1 MLKLQSLRNNR
12 NILSSTFYLGII
24 EFVKLLLPF
33 VALPY
38 IYSTVGIDKYGLI
51 LFVQSIVAYFSILI
65 GFGFDISA
73 VRSVAIYRDDKKELG
88 RIVFAVLGVKLI
100 LLLIS
105 LVLLTIIVFSFDF
118 FRVNAILYYFVFLSC
133 ISDLL
138 FPVWFFQGIEKMKII
153 TLVQFSSVLFY
164 VVTIFLFVNTQ
175 SDYIYVPLLQS
186 CGLVLSGLLGFF
198 LLIWKEKLPF
208 SVPTRVELVDTFKDS
223 LPFFASRFSVVINTN
238 IAKTLSGLFLGYH
251 ETAVFDTAQ
260 KISNAAMIPLYVI
273 NRAIFPHNA
282 NKQDR
287 RFATKALFAVSM
299 ITIVVAVAD
308 FIFSPLAVRL
318 IGGGDGRLLDS
329 VFISR
334 ILCLWVL
341 ISGISIYEGSSVLVA
356 FGHVK
361 PFNYSV
367 LLSTVALLLLY
378 GLFYLTNNFTLI
390 SFAFALIFSESFIA
404 IYRLYFCFKF
414 KLFSFLK
421 N

>member
-38 IYSTVGIDKYGLI
+38 IIDTIGSEKYGLVV
-51 LFVQSIVAYFSILI
+51 FVQSIVSYFSIFI
-65 GFGFDISA
+65 VFGFDVSA
-73 VRSVAIYRDDKKELG
+73 VRAVAIYRDDKKELG
-88 RIVFAVLGVKLI
+88 RIVFSVLGVKFI

-105 LVLLTIIVFSFDF
+105 LTLLTFLVFTFGF
-118 FRVNAILYYFVFLSC
+118 FRVNAIIYYFVFLSC

-138 FPVWFFQGIEKMKII
+138 FPVWFFQGIEKMRVI
-153 TLVQFSSVLFY
+153 TLVQLCSVLFY
-164 VVTIFLFVNTQ
+164 VITIFLFVKTE
-175 SDYIYVPLLQS
+175 SDYCYVPLLQS

-208 SVPTRVELVDTFKDS
+208 YVPTRNDLISTFKDS
-223 LPFFASRFSVVINTN
+223 LPFFASRFSLVINFN
-238 IAKTLSGLFLGYH
+238 IARTLSGLFLGYH
-251 ETAVFDTAQ
+251 ETAVFDLAK
-260 KISNAAMIPLYVI
+260 KISDAAMIPLYVI

-287 RFATKALFAVSM
+287 TFATKALFAVIL
-299 ITIVVAVAD
+299 ITILVVAGD
-308 FIFSPLAVRL
+308 FIFSPLAVHFF
-318 IGGGDGRLLDS
+318 GGEQLVDS
-329 VFISR
+329 VFIAR

-341 ISGISIYEGSSVLVA
+341 VSGVSIYAGSSVLVA

-404 IYRLYFCFKF
+404 IYRLYFCMKF
-414 KLFSFLK
+414 RLFSFQQK
-421 N
+421 

>member
-12 NILSSTFYLGII
+12 NILNSTFYLGII

-38 IYSTVGIDKYGLI
+38 IISTVGSDKYGLI
-51 LFVQSIVAYFSILI
+51 VFVQSIVAYFSILI

-73 VRSVAIYRDDKKELG
+73 VRSVAIYRDNKKELG
-88 RIVFAVLGVKLI
+88 RIVFSVLGVKLI

-105 LVLLTIIVFSFDF
+105 LALLTIIVFSFGF
-118 FRVNAILYYFVFLSC
+118 FRVNAILFYFVFLSC

-153 TLVQFSSVLFY
+153 TLVQFSSMLFY
-164 VVTIFLFVNTQ
+164 VVTIFLFVNTE

-223 LPFFASRFSVVINTN
+223 LPFFASRFSVVINAN

-251 ETAVFDTAQ
+251 ETAVFDLAQ
-260 KISNAAMIPLYVI
+260 KISNAAMLPLYVI

-308 FIFSPLAVRL
+308 FIFSPFAVHFF
-318 IGGGDGRLLDS
+318 GGDQLMDS
-329 VFISR
+329 VFITR

-341 ISGISIYEGSSVLVA
+341 ISGVSIYEGSSVLVA

-367 LLSTVALLLLY
+367 LLSSIALLLLY

-404 IYRLYFCFKF
+404 IYRLYFCLKF
-414 KLFSFLK
+414 KLFSFHT

>member
-38 IYSTVGIDKYGLI
+38 IISTVGADKYGLI
-51 LFVQSIVAYFSILI
+51 VFVQSIVAYFSILI

-73 VRSVAIYRDDKKELG
+73 VRSVAIHRDDKKELG
-88 RIVFAVLGVKLI
+88 RIVFSVLGVKLI

-105 LVLLTIIVFSFDF
+105 LVLLTIIVFTFGF
-118 FRVNAILYYFVFLSC
+118 FRANAIVYYFVFLSC

-208 SVPTRVELVDTFKDS
+208 SVPNRVELIDTFKDS
-223 LPFFASRFSVVINTN
+223 LPFFASRFSVVINAN

-251 ETAVFDTAQ
+251 ETAVFDLAQ

-282 NKQDR
+282 NKKDR
-287 RFATKALFAVSM
+287 RFATKALFAVIM

-308 FIFSPLAVRL
+308 FIFSPLAVHFF
-318 IGGGDGRLLDS
+318 GGDQLMDS
-329 VFISR
+329 VLITR

-341 ISGISIYEGSSVLVA
+341 IGGVSIYEGTSVLVA

-367 LLSTVALLLLY
+367 LLSSVALLLLY
-378 GLFYLTNNFTLI
+378 GLFYLTNNFTLM

-404 IYRLYFCFKF
+404 IYRLYFCMKYN
-414 KLFSFLK
+414 LFSFQQK
-421 N
+421 